1 MRLFAVLY
9 IPLLVG
15 VMSHFLG
22 SVASLIM
29 DIQRK
34 DLMQHMRNRSL
45 LLKDLDE
52 MDTDGDG
59 VVTEAEFIVF
69 MLSKMQKVDKD
80 LLDELRQHF
89 RRFDVDH
96 NGSIEKS
103 DLYEVFLTTLRR
115 PRKRLELSQYKTTLL
130 QLSDKGF
137 SSSKQQKH
145 FFDMV
150 GSSMLKSV
158 SALTSWARKD
168 YTVRTS
174 AIETAAANPNF
185 CAKHYNSK

>member
-168 YTVRTS
+168 HTVRTS

>member
-9 IPLLVG
+9 IPILVG

-34 DLMQHMRNRSL
+34 ALMQHMQSRSL
-45 LLKDLDE
+45 LLEDLMD

-69 MLSKMQKVDKD
+69 MLTKMQKVDRN

-89 RRFDVDH
+89 RRFDIDN

-103 DLYEVFLTTLRR
+103 DLYEVFLKTLKR
-115 PRKRLELSQYKTTLL
+115 PKKMLELSQYKASLL
-130 QLSDKGF
+130 HLSDKDLSDNRHQIHLF
-137 SSSKQQKH
+137 DRVRSS
-145 FFDMV
+145 V
-150 GSSMLKSV
+150 LKSV
-158 SALTSWARKD
+158 SSLTGWNKK
-168 YTVRTS
+168 TVQ
-174 AIETAAANPNF
+174 
-185 CAKHYNSK
+185 

>member
-9 IPLLVG
+9 IPILVG

-29 DIQRK
+29 DVQRK
-34 DLMQHMRNRSL
+34 ALMQHMRNRSL

-137 SSSKQQKH
+137 RNSKQQQN
-145 FFDMV
+145 FFDKV
-150 GSSMLKSV
+150 GCSMLKSV
-158 SALTSWARKD
+158 SALTSWTRKD
-168 YTVRTS
+168 
-174 AIETAAANPNF
+174 
-185 CAKHYNSK
+185 

>member
-9 IPLLVG
+9 IPILVG

-34 DLMQHMRNRSL
+34 ALMQHMQSRSL
-45 LLKDLDE
+45 SLKDLVD

-69 MLSKMQKVDKD
+69 MLTKMQKVDKD
-80 LLDELRQHF
+80 LLEELRQHF
-89 RRFDVDH
+89 RRFDVDN

-103 DLYEVFLTTLRR
+103 DLYAVFLRTLKR
-115 PRKRLELSQYKTTLL
+115 PKKMLELSQYKTSLL
-130 QLSDKGF
+130 RLSDKSLSDNGHQMHLF
-137 SSSKQQKH
+137 DRVRSS
-145 FFDMV
+145 V
-150 GSSMLKSV
+150 LKSV
-158 SALTSWARKD
+158 TTITGWNRKNG
-168 YTVRTS
+168 R
-174 AIETAAANPNF
+174 
-185 CAKHYNSK
+185 